1 MNRLQTKFLGVD
13 FKNPIVTSSG
23 CFGFGLEYRDYFDP
37 NVLGGIVVKGLT
49 MEPRDGNYG
58 TRIAETP
65 GGMLNCVGLENP
77 GIDYFETH
85 ILKDMKE
92 AGITTNII
100 ANINGKTVEEYIEI
114 AKRVEKIKEVDII
127 ELNIS
132 CPNVKDGGM
141 AFGANPEVAKRV
153 EKIKEVDIIEL
164 NISCPNVKDGGMAFG
179 ANPEVAGRV
188 TREVRKVTTKPLVIK
203 LSPNV
208 TDIAYIAKV
217 VEENGADAVSLINT
231 LLGMA
236 IDLKTKK
243 PLLGNTFGG
252 FSGPAVKPV
261 ALRMVYQV
269 YKAVNIPIVGMGG
282 ISSTEDALE
291 FIMAGASMVSLGTG
305 IFFNPVLPVEV
316 AEGLQKYCEEN
327 NIENINELVGIVHR

>member
-1 MNRLQTKFLGVD
+1 MNRLQTKFLSVD

-141 AFGANPEVAKRV
+141 AFGANPEVA
-153 EKIKEVDIIEL
+153 
-164 NISCPNVKDGGMAFG
+164 
-179 ANPEVAGRV
+179 GRV
-188 TREVRKVTTKPLVIK
+188 TREVRKVTTKPLVVK

-316 AEGLQKYCEEN
+316 AEGLQRYCEEN
-327 NIENINELVGIVHR
+327 NIENINELIGIAHR

>member
-114 AKRVEKIKEVDII
+114 A
-127 ELNIS
+127 NI
-132 CPNVKDGGM
+132 
-141 AFGANPEVAKRV
+141 V

-188 TREVRKVTTKPLVIK
+188 TREVRKVTTKPLVVK

-327 NIENINELVGIVHR
+327 NIENINELVGIAHR

>member
-1 MNRLQTKFLGVD
+1 MNRLKTNFLGRE
-13 FKNPIVTSSG
+13 FKNPMVTSSG

-37 NVLGGIVVKGLT
+37 NVLGGIVVKGIT

-77 GIDYFETH
+77 GIDYFENV
-85 ILKDMKE
+85 IVKNIKKS
-92 AGITTNII
+92 GIESPII
-100 ANINGKTVEEYIEI
+100 VNINGKVIEEYVEI
-114 AKRVEKIKEVDII
+114 AKRVENIPEVDMI

-141 AFGANPEVAKRV
+141 AFGAK
-153 EKIKEVDIIEL
+153 
-164 NISCPNVKDGGMAFG
+164 
-179 ANPEVAGRV
+179 PEVAGAV
-188 TREVRKVTTKPLVIK
+188 TKAVRAVTTKPLIVK

-208 TDIAYIAKV
+208 TDIVHIAKV

-236 IDLKTKK
+236 IDIKK
-243 PLLGNTFGG
+243 RKPVLGNTFGG

-269 YKAVNIPIVGMGG
+269 YKSVNIPIVGMGG
-282 ISSTEDALE
+282 ISSTEDAIE
-291 FIMAGASMVSLGTG
+291 FMMAGATMVSLGTG
-305 IFFNPVLPVEV
+305 LFSNPILPVEIK
-316 AEGLQKYCEEN
+316 EGLERFCEEN
-327 NIENINELVGIVHR
+327 GLKNIQEIVGAAHN

>member
-100 ANINGKTVEEYIEI
+100 ANINGKTVEEYI
-114 AKRVEKIKEVDII
+114 KI
-127 ELNIS
+127 
-132 CPNVKDGGM
+132 
-141 AFGANPEVAKRV
+141 AKRV

-188 TREVRKVTTKPLVIK
+188 TREVRKVTTKPLVVK

-327 NIENINELVGIVHR
+327 NIENINELVGIAHR

>member
-1 MNRLQTKFLGVD
+1 MNRLETKFLGVD

-141 AFGANPEVAKRV
+141 AFGANPEVA
-153 EKIKEVDIIEL
+153 
-164 NISCPNVKDGGMAFG
+164 
-179 ANPEVAGRV
+179 GRV
-188 TREVRKVTTKPLVIK
+188 TREVRKVTTKPLVVK

-231 LLGMA
+231 LLGMV

-327 NIENINELVGIVHR
+327 NIENINELVGIAHR

>member
-1 MNRLQTKFLGVD
+1 MNRLKTNFLERE
-13 FKNPIVTSSG
+13 FKNPMVTSSG

-37 NVLGGIVVKGLT
+37 NVLGGIVVKGIT

-77 GIDYFETH
+77 GIDYFENV
-85 ILKDMKE
+85 IVKNIKKS
-92 AGITTNII
+92 GIESPII
-100 ANINGKTVEEYIEI
+100 VNINGKVIEEYVEI
-114 AKRVEKIKEVDII
+114 AKRVENIPEVDMI

-141 AFGANPEVAKRV
+141 AFGAK
-153 EKIKEVDIIEL
+153 
-164 NISCPNVKDGGMAFG
+164 
-179 ANPEVAGRV
+179 PEVAGAV
-188 TREVRKVTTKPLVIK
+188 TKAVRAVTTKPLIVK

-208 TDIAYIAKV
+208 TDIVHIAKV

-236 IDLKTKK
+236 IDIKK
-243 PLLGNTFGG
+243 RKPVLGNTFGG

-269 YKAVNIPIVGMGG
+269 YKSVNIPIVGMGG
-282 ISSTEDALE
+282 ISSTEDAIE
-291 FIMAGASMVSLGTG
+291 FMMAGATMVSLGTG
-305 IFFNPVLPVEV
+305 LFSNPILPVEIK
-316 AEGLQKYCEEN
+316 EGLERFCEEN
-327 NIENINELVGIVHR
+327 GLENIQEIVGAAHN

>member
-1 MNRLQTKFLGVD
+1 MNRLETKFLGVD

-141 AFGANPEVAKRV
+141 AFGANPEVA
-153 EKIKEVDIIEL
+153 
-164 NISCPNVKDGGMAFG
+164 
-179 ANPEVAGRV
+179 GRV
-188 TREVRKVTTKPLVIK
+188 TREVRKVTTKPLVVK

-327 NIENINELVGIVHR
+327 NIENINELVGIAHR

>member
-100 ANINGKTVEEYIEI
+100 TNINGKTVEEYIEI

-141 AFGANPEVAKRV
+141 AFGANPEVA
-153 EKIKEVDIIEL
+153 
-164 NISCPNVKDGGMAFG
+164 
-179 ANPEVAGRV
+179 GRV
-188 TREVRKVTTKPLVIK
+188 TREVRKVTTKSLVVK

-327 NIENINELVGIVHR
+327 NIENINELVGIAHR

>member
-141 AFGANPEVAKRV
+141 AFGANPEVA
-153 EKIKEVDIIEL
+153 
-164 NISCPNVKDGGMAFG
+164 
-179 ANPEVAGRV
+179 GRV
-188 TREVRKVTTKPLVIK
+188 TREVRKVTTKPLVVK

-252 FSGPAVKPV
+252 FSGPAIKPV

-327 NIENINELVGIVHR
+327 NIENINELVGIAHR

>member
-1 MNRLQTKFLGVD
+1 MNRLETKFLGVN

-85 ILKDMKE
+85 ILKDMKD

-114 AKRVEKIKEVDII
+114 AKRVEQ
-127 ELNIS
+127 
-132 CPNVKDGGM
+132 
-141 AFGANPEVAKRV
+141 
-153 EKIKEVDIIEL
+153 IKEVDIIEL

-188 TREVRKVTTKPLVIK
+188 TREVRKVTTKPLVVK

-231 LLGMA
+231 LLGMV

-327 NIENINELVGIVHR
+327 NIENINELVGIAHR

>member
-77 GIDYFETH
+77 GIDFFETH

-141 AFGANPEVAKRV
+141 AFGANPEVA
-153 EKIKEVDIIEL
+153 
-164 NISCPNVKDGGMAFG
+164 
-179 ANPEVAGRV
+179 GRV
-188 TREVRKVTTKPLVIK
+188 TREVRKVTTKPLVVK

-327 NIENINELVGIVHR
+327 NIEYINELVGIAHR

>member
-1 MNRLQTKFLGVD
+1 MNRLETNFLGMV
-13 FKNPIVTSSG
+13 FKNPMVTSSG
-23 CFGFGLEYRDYFDP
+23 CFGFGLEYKDYFDP
-37 NVLGGIVVKGLT
+37 NELGGIVVKGITL
-49 MEPRDGNYG
+49 EPRDGNYG

-77 GIDYFETH
+77 GVEYFENV
-85 ILKDMKE
+85 ILKDMR
-92 AGITTNII
+92 ASGITSPII
-100 ANINGKTVEEYIEI
+100 ININGKVIDEYVEL
-114 AKRVEKIKEVDII
+114 AKRVEKMDEVDMI

-141 AFGANPEVAKRV
+141 AFGSNP
-153 EKIKEVDIIEL
+153 D
-164 NISCPNVKDGGMAFG
+164 
-179 ANPEVAGRV
+179 VAGAV
-188 TREVRKVTTKPLVIK
+188 TKAVREVTTKPLIVK

-208 TDIAYIAKV
+208 TDIVKIAKI

-236 IDLKTKK
+236 IDIKGRK
-243 PLLGNTFGG
+243 PVLGNTFGG

-269 YKAVNIPIVGMGG
+269 SQSVKIPVVGMGG

-291 FIMAGASMVSLGTG
+291 FMMAGATMVSLGTG
-305 IFFNPVLPVEV
+305 LFSNPILPVEIKN
-316 AEGLQKYCEEN
+316 GLEKFCIEN
-327 NIENINELVGIVHR
+327 NIDNISEIVGAAHKRG

>member
-1 MNRLQTKFLGVD
+1 MNRLETKFLGVD

-23 CFGFGLEYRDYFDP
+23 CFGFGLEYIDYFDP

-114 AKRVEKIKEVDII
+114 AKRAEQIKEVDII

-141 AFGANPEVAKRV
+141 AFGAN
-153 EKIKEVDIIEL
+153 
-164 NISCPNVKDGGMAFG
+164 S
-179 ANPEVAGRV
+179 EVAGRV
-188 TREVRKVTTKPLVIK
+188 TREVRKVTTKPLVVK

-269 YKAVNIPIVGMGG
+269 YQAVNIPIVGMGG

-327 NIENINELVGIVHR
+327 NIENINELVGIAHR

>member
-1 MNRLQTKFLGVD
+1 MNRLETKFLGVN

-114 AKRVEKIKEVDII
+114 AKRVEQ
-127 ELNIS
+127 
-132 CPNVKDGGM
+132 
-141 AFGANPEVAKRV
+141 
-153 EKIKEVDIIEL
+153 IKEVDIIEL

-188 TREVRKVTTKPLVIK
+188 TREVRKVTTKPLVVK

-231 LLGMA
+231 LLGMV

-327 NIENINELVGIVHR
+327 NIENINELVGIAHR

>member
-1 MNRLQTKFLGVD
+1 MNRLKTNFLGKE
-13 FKNPIVTSSG
+13 FKNPMVTSSG
-23 CFGFGLEYRDYFDP
+23 CFGFGLEYKDYFDP
-37 NVLGGIVVKGLT
+37 NVLGGIVVKGIT

-77 GIDYFETH
+77 GINYFENV
-85 ILKDMKE
+85 IVKE
-92 AGITTNII
+92 IKASGIDSPII
-100 ANINGKTVEEYIEI
+100 VNINGKVIEEYVEI
-114 AKRVEKIKEVDII
+114 AKRVEQIPEVDMI

-141 AFGANPEVAKRV
+141 AFGAK
-153 EKIKEVDIIEL
+153 
-164 NISCPNVKDGGMAFG
+164 
-179 ANPEVAGRV
+179 PEVAGAV
-188 TREVRKVTTKPLVIK
+188 TKAVRAVTTKPLIVK

-208 TDIAYIAKV
+208 TDIAHIAKV

-236 IDLKTKK
+236 IDIKK
-243 PLLGNTFGG
+243 RKPVLGNTFGG

-269 YKAVNIPIVGMGG
+269 YQNVNIPIVGMGG
-282 ISSTEDALE
+282 ISSTEDAIE
-291 FIMAGASMVSLGTG
+291 FMMA
-305 IFFNPVLPVEV
+305 
-316 AEGLQKYCEEN
+316 
-327 NIENINELVGIVHR
+327 

>member
-77 GIDYFETH
+77 GIDFFETH

-114 AKRVEKIKEVDII
+114 AKKK
-127 ELNIS
+127 
-132 CPNVKDGGM
+132 K
-141 AFGANPEVAKRV
+141 
-153 EKIKEVDIIEL
+153 KIKEVDIIEL

-188 TREVRKVTTKPLVIK
+188 TREVRKVTTKPLVVK

-327 NIENINELVGIVHR
+327 NIENINELVGIAHR